1 MEKGSLNVD
10 GGNHWQYIFMDGGGA
25 GGIIQIITSE
35 GAIVAGTLSLKGGN
49 SGSWCSVAAN
59 GYFFVQGPLSRK

>member
-10 GGNHWQYIFMDGGGA
+10 GGNHWQYIFMDGSGA

-49 SGSWCSVAAN
+49 CFRG
-59 GYFFVQGPLSRK
+59 L